1 MIVHFIQS
9 EITMD
14 LGDELEKVRNEV
26 LRKIGRNMLL
36 FQKMEHMLKYLIA
49 NGQFS
54 GNIGEIDANKEQRAD
69 RVGKQTLGMLAG
81 QYLDEIHIGSEEKSE
96 NQKELKE
103 AYFSFSFKAECDS
116 AYYESKKQAMASIVD
131 DRNDLIHHLLP
142 KFNPES
148 IESCLEIGQSLDQQ
162 REKLLPELD
171 LLKNM
176 VENLQEGKKL
186 LAAFLTSEEG
196 KEFFAS
202 SLPRKRSVVTLL
214 EDIAAQKARPDGWV
228 SLDAAGQLIK
238 KHAPDEISAL
248 HEKYG
253 HKTLK
258 GLILAAEQFD
268 LCEESTDR
276 GGIRVLYRLKPEVRS
291 NE

>member
-1 MIVHFIQS
+1 M
-9 EITMD
+9 
-14 LGDELEKVRNEV
+14 ELEVGLENVRNEV
-26 LRKIGRNMLL
+26 LRKIGRNLVL
-36 FQKMEHMLKYLIA
+36 FQQVEHILKYLIA

-54 GNIGEIDANKEQRAD
+54 GKTGEIKANKERRAE
-69 RVGKQTLGMLAG
+69 RVHKKTMGMLAG
-81 QYLDEIHIGSEEKSE
+81 QFLDEIHLGSDEDTE
-96 NQKELKE
+96 NREELKE
-103 AYFSFSFKAECDS
+103 AYFSFSFKVDCDS
-116 AYYESKKQAMASIVD
+116 VYYESRKQAMASIID

-142 KFNPES
+142 KFKPDL
-148 IESCLEIGQSLDQQ
+148 IESCLEIGQYLDQQ

-176 VENLQEGKKL
+176 VENLQEGRKM
-186 LAAFLTSEEG
+186 LAAFLVSEEG

-202 SLPRKRSVVTLL
+202 SLPRKSSVVTLL
-214 EDIAAQKARPDGWV
+214 EDIAAEKARPDGWV
-228 SLDAAGQLIK
+228 SLSTAGQLIRQ
-238 KHAPDEISAL
+238 HVPDEILAL

-258 GLILAAEQFD
+258 GLILATELFD

-276 GGIRVLYRLKPEVRS
+276 GGIRVLYRLKPDVHS